1 MALVVEDGTGLPNAE
16 SYCSTATASTYHAA
30 RNNVAWAA
38 LDVPTQEAMLRLA
51 TDFMRQRYRLR
62 WVGVKVTATQGLEW
76 PRAWVALPDSPSGYR
91 SVPAYVPMNV
101 VPTEVQNACAE
112 LALRASTGPLSPD
125 LGPQVVR
132 EKVGPIETQYL
143 PASRQAMLYRAVDD
157 MLAVYLKGLGSLDI
171 IRG

>member
-1 MALVVEDGTGLPNAE
+1 VTLVVEDGTGLPNSE
-16 SYCSTATASTYHAA
+16 SYCSVDAATAYHAA
-30 RNNVAWAA
+30 RNNTAWAA
-38 LDVPTQEAMLRLA
+38 LTTPAMEAALRLA

-62 WVGVKVTATQGLEW
+62 WVGVKVTATQALEW

-101 VPTEVQNACAE
+101 VPSEVVNACAE
-112 LALRASTGPLSPD
+112 LALRSIAAPLSPD

-143 PASRQAMLYRAVDD
+143 PAARQAPLFRAVDD
-157 MLAVYLKGLGSLDI
+157 MLAVYLKGLGSLDVV
-171 IRG
+171 RG

>member
-16 SYCSTATASTYHAA
+16 SYCSVADASTYHAA
-30 RNNVAWAA
+30 RNNTAWGL

-101 VPTEVQNACAE
+101 VPSEVRNACAE
-112 LALRASTGPLSPD
+112 LALRASTAPLSPD

-132 EKVGPIETQYL
+132 EKVGPLEVDYH
-143 PASRQAMLYRAVDD
+143 PGARQATLFVAVDA
-157 MLAVYLKGLGSLDI
+157 MLAIYLKGLGSLDV